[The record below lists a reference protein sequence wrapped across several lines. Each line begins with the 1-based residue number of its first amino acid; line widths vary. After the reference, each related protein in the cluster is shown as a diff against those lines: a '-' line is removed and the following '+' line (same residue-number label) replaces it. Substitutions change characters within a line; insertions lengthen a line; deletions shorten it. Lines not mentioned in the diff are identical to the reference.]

1 MKNTLLTICLLA
13 TAFVLNAQSFH
24 GKKIKANKKSIEA
37 TQLASKMDDK
47 STMPARVT
55 GVVEDVCQ
63 AKGCWMKVATVNG
76 GTMRVTFKDYA
87 FFVPKDIAG
96 KKVTFEGKA
105 VKKETSIA
113 ELKHYAEDAG
123 KSPAEIAKITTPEY
137 SITFEA
143 DGVIVE
149 K

>member
-1 MKNTLLTICLLA
+1 MKNTFFTICLMA
-13 TAFVLNAQSFH
+13 AAVSINAQTFH
-24 GKKIKANKKSIEA
+24 GKKIKTNKKSIEA
-37 TQLASKMDDK
+37 TELAAKMDSK
-47 STMPARVT
+47 NEMPARVT
-55 GVVEDVCQ
+55 GTVEDVCQ
-63 AKGCWMKVATVNG
+63 AKGCWMKVKTENG
-76 GTMRVTFKDYA
+76 GTIRVTFKDYA

-96 KKVTFEGKA
+96 KKVTFEGNA

-113 ELKHYAEDAG
+113 ELKHYAQDAG
-123 KSPAEIAKITTPEY
+123 KNPAEIAKITLPEY

>member
-1 MKNTLLTICLLA
+1 MKNTFLTICIFA
-13 TAFVLNAQSFH
+13 TSLIANAQTFH
-24 GKKIKANKKSIEA
+24 GKKIKENKKSIEA
-37 TQLASKMDDK
+37 TELASKMDEK
-47 STMPARVT
+47 TTMPARVT
-55 GVVEDVCQ
+55 GLVEDVCQ
-63 AKGCWMKVATVNG
+63 AKGCWMKVATENG
-76 GTMRVTFKDYA
+76 RTMRVTFKDYA

-113 ELKHYAEDAG
+113 ELKHYAQDAG
-123 KSPAEIAKITTPEY
+123 KSPAEIAKITSPEY
-137 SITFEA
+137 SISFEA